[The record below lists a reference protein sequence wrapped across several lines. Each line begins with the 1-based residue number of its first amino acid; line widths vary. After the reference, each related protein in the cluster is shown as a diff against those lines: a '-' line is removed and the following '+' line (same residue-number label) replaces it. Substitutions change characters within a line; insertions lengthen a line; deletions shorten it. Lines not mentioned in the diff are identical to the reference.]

1 MANAL
6 TMNLP
11 DPEFPP
17 LINGHGV
24 NAPATPFATACKR
37 AAAGE
42 LGAADLVWA
51 RATMRADMALVLEPD
66 VSLAKSLE
74 MVPLVFTAFAD
85 SLGALMPPN
94 TSLQLRW
101 PATILV
107 NGGEAGRLRFAA
119 STDDP
124 AVTPDWLVVGI
135 ELNLQEPQSEI
146 EPGDH
151 VHITTLFEEGG
162 GELDRSQI
170 LQSLSAHILTWINIW
185 QDDGFPA
192 VHDQF
197 IGRVEGHLHGAAIAT
212 LDGPVDAKVLGL
224 SDEME
229 LLIKP
234 DGNAAVT
241 ALSLR
246 KALAAAVAGEL
257 HHGQAS

>member
-1 MANAL
+1 
-6 TMNLP
+6 MNLP

-17 LINGHGV
+17 LLTGHAV
-24 NAPATPFATACKR
+24 NAPATPFDTACRR

-66 VSLAKSLE
+66 VPLGKSLE

-119 STDDP
+119 STNDP
-124 AVTPDWLVVGI
+124 AETPDWLVVGI

-146 EPGDH
+146 EPGDQVH
-151 VHITTLFEEGG
+151 VTTLYEEGG
-162 GELDRSQI
+162 GELDRTQI

-197 IGRVEGHLHGAAIAT
+197 IGRVEGHLHGAPISTA
-212 LDGPVDAKVLGL
+212 DGVVNAKVLGL

-246 KALAAAVAGEL
+246 DAIATAGS
-257 HHGQAS
+257 HSADHGARS